1 MSIERFPYLR
11 YLSLEA
17 AQHEAGVV
25 PAEAERVG
33 NDDPDV
39 GLAGFVRDVVEVA
52 LGVGRVVV
60 DRRRQHAL
68 VDRERAEDR
77 LDAPAAP
84 RQCPVAPFVEETGV
98 FRALSSPSARLIT
111 RVSLASPSGVEVP
124 CALM

>member
-25 PAEAERVG
+25 PPKPNELESGDA
-33 NDDPDV
+33 DV
-39 GLAGFVRDVVEVA
+39 GRAGFVRDVVEVA

-77 LDAPAAP
+77 LDAPGGAEA
-84 RQCPVAPFVEETGV
+84 VAPFVEETGV

-111 RVSLASPSGVEVP
+111 RVSLASPSGVEVR
-124 CALM
+124 AR